1 MKRRCTA
8 ALGGAA
14 SLAAALL
21 AGCASPPPPAPPS
34 PPPPPRYTDTVILLP
49 EAGGRDTAV
58 TMRQGD
64 AVITLAQPFAGA
76 QAGSGAAPRSF
87 ESSAAEVRDK
97 FGAALAAQP
106 PRPTSFTL
114 YFVLGSD
121 TLTEE
126 SRAVVE
132 RVFAEIAGRPVPD
145 VVVVGHTDT
154 VGSGASNDA
163 LSLTRAESIAREL
176 VRRGIAPANVRAS
189 GRGERELLV
198 PTADNVA
205 EPRNRRVEIIVR

>member
-1 MKRRCTA
+1 MRCRRAA
-8 ALGGAA
+8 ALGGTA
-14 SLAAALL
+14 SLALALL
-21 AGCASPPPPAPPS
+21 AGCASPPSPVPPAAPAA
-34 PPPPPRYTDTVILLP
+34 PRYTDTVILLP

-58 TMRQGD
+58 TLRQGD
-64 AVITLAQPFAGA
+64 AVVVLAQPYAGA
-76 QAGSGAAPRSF
+76 QAGSGAAPRGF
-87 ESSAAEVRDK
+87 QSSAAEVRDR

-126 SRAVVE
+126 SRLVVE
-132 RVFAEIAGRPVPD
+132 RVFAEIAGRPAPD
-145 VVVVGHTDT
+145 IIVVGHTDT
-154 VGSGASNDA
+154 MGSGTSNDA

-176 VRRGIAPANVRAS
+176 VRRGIAPENVRAS

>member
-1 MKRRCTA
+1 MGATA
-8 ALGGAA
+8 CI
-14 SLAAALL
+14 AAALV
-21 AGCASPPPPAPPS
+21 AGCASPPPPAAPAPAAA
-34 PPPPPRYTDTVILLP
+34 PRYTDSVVLLP
-49 EAGGRDTAV
+49 EPGGRDTAV
-58 TMRQGD
+58 TLRQGD
-64 AVITLAQPFAGA
+64 AAVVLTQPYAGA
-76 QAGSGAAPRSF
+76 QAGSGAAPRGF
-87 ESSAAEVRDK
+87 QSSAAEVRER

-114 YFVLGSD
+114 NFVLGSD
-121 TLTEE
+121 ALTEE

-132 RVFAEIAGRPVPD
+132 RVFAEIANRPAPD

-154 VGSGASNDA
+154 VGSGPSNDA

-176 VRRGIAPANVRAS
+176 IRRGIAPANVRAS

>member
-1 MKRRCTA
+1 MRRTHAA
-8 ALGGAA
+8 ALGGVACI
-14 SLAAALL
+14 AAALL
-21 AGCASPPPPAPPS
+21 AGCASPPPAAPAPAAA
-34 PPPPPRYTDTVILLP
+34 PRYTDTVILLP

-58 TMRQGD
+58 TLRQGD
-64 AVITLAQPFAGA
+64 SAVVLAQPFAGA
-76 QAGSGAAPRSF
+76 QAGSGAAPRGF
-87 ESSAAEVRDK
+87 QSSAVEVRDK

-126 SRAVVE
+126 SRAMVE
-132 RVFAEIAGRPVPD
+132 RVFAEIAGRPAPD
-145 VVVVGHTDT
+145 IVVVGHTDT

-163 LSLTRAESIAREL
+163 LSLARAESIAREL
-176 VRRGIAPANVRAS
+176 IRRGMAPENVRAS
-189 GRGERELLV
+189 GRGERELIV